1 MVEIQDAFSVLFG
14 GRKVDVATPSIL
26 NNPYRRRAIEK
37 DMEEL
42 YAA

>member
-1 MVEIQDAFSVLFG
+1 MFG
-14 GRKVDVATPSIL
+14 GRMVDIATPSIL

-37 DMEEL
+37 NMEKL